1 MDLEKYKQKIRKFAD
16 ERNWEKYH
24 NPKNLSMA
32 LSGEAGELIEI
43 FQWINS
49 DDSHNLSDEDLQA
62 AKEELADI
70 MIYLIRIADKLDID
84 LESAVKEKLKL
95 NSKKYPIELAK
106 NNSIKY
112 NKR

>member
-16 ERNWEKYH
+16 DRNWEKYH

-32 LSGEAGELIEI
+32 LSGEVGELIEI

-49 DDSHNLSDEDLQA
+49 DDSHKLSDEDLQS

-70 MIYLIRIADKLDID
+70 MIYLIRLADKLDID
-84 LESAVKEKLKL
+84 LEEAVQEKMKL
-95 NSKKYPIELAK
+95 NEKNYPLELAK
-106 NNSIKY
+106 DNAIKY